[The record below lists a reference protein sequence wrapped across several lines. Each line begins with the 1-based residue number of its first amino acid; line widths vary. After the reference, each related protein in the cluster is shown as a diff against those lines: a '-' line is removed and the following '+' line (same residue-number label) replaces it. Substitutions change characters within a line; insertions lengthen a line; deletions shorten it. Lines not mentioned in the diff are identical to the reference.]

1 MQPEHVLSII
11 ALAIAGIIVTAIALR
26 YRTRVQYQMTV
37 RAAIEK
43 GQALTPE
50 FLAGLTE
57 KPPTPIRNNDRDL
70 RFGVVAVALG
80 LGIAS
85 FGWIVGDDEVE
96 RVMMAIGN
104 VPLLVG
110 LALIA
115 LWKFQPRD

>member
-1 MQPEHVLSII
+1 MQPEHVISII
-11 ALAIAGIIVTAIALR
+11 ALAIAGVAVTWLSLR
-26 YRTRVQYQMTV
+26 HRTRVQYQLTV

-57 KPPTPIRNNDRDL
+57 APPTRKTNRDL
-70 RFGVVAVALG
+70 RFGAIAVALG
-80 LGIAS
+80 IGIAS
-85 FGWIVGDDEVE
+85 FGWIVGDDEVQ

-104 VPLLVG
+104 VPFLIG

>member
-11 ALAIAGIIVTAIALR
+11 ALAIAGIVVTWIALR

-57 KPPTPIRNNDRDL
+57 RPPAPRNPNRDL

-85 FGWIVGDDEVE
+85 FGWIVREDDVQ

-104 VPLLVG
+104 VPFLIG
-110 LALIA
+110 LSLIA

>member
-1 MQPEHVLSII
+1 MDAEHVLAIIII
-11 ALAIAGIIVTAIALR
+11 AIAAIALTALALR

-57 KPPTPIRNNDRDL
+57 RPPPRTRNTVRDL
-70 RFGVVAVALG
+70 RFGVVAIALG

-85 FGWIVGDDEVE
+85 FGWIIGDDEVQ
-96 RVMMAIGN
+96 RVMMGIGN
-104 VPLLVG
+104 VPFLIG
-110 LALIA
+110 IA
-115 LWKFQPRD
+115 LVVLWRFQPRD

>member
-37 RAAIEK
+37 RAAIDK

-57 KPPTPIRNNDRDL
+57 KRPAPIRNSNRDL

-80 LGIAS
+80 
-85 FGWIVGDDEVE
+85 E

-104 VPLLVG
+104 VPFLVG

-115 LWKFQPRD
+115 LWRFQPRD

>member
-1 MQPEHVLSII
+1 MDPEHILAIIVIAIAAI
-11 ALAIAGIIVTAIALR
+11 ALTALALR
-26 YRTRVQYQMTV
+26 YRTRVQYQLTV

-57 KPPTPIRNNDRDL
+57 RPPPRTRHTERDL
-70 RFGVVAVALG
+70 RFGVVAIALG

-85 FGWIVGDDEVE
+85 FGWIIGDDEVV
-96 RVMMAIGN
+96 RVMIGIGN
-104 VPLLVG
+104 VPLLIG
-110 LALIA
+110 IALLV